1 MYEHEDVFE
10 DDAKKFADEIGA
22 IYQKTSAKVQNGVE
36 ELFIKIGK
44 KFLNLKSGGS
54 EKKLNDALIKN
65 KNLEDEDK
73 KLKNIINKNDISKMN
88 EINTIK
94 DEVNRYK
101 LENEALKIEN
111 KKLKDKINQN
121 DINKMNEIEK
131 IQDEANKYKLENE
144 ILKKENKKLNDELF
158 RSNKIIE
165 GFKTQ
170 NINID
175 NNEINN
181 LRKEILL
188 LNNKLNLKENEI
200 NDLKNNINNNA
211 IEEQKFKLKDIMVI
225 TFISQDSTVQYG
237 IKCLPSELF
246 AEVEEKLYKKFDE
259 LRNTNNMFTA
269 NAKQI
274 LRFKKLS
281 ENQIKDG
288 DIIQLF
294 KLE

>member
-22 IYQKTSAKVQNGVE
+22 IYQKTSAKEQNGVE

-111 KKLKDKINQN
+111 KKLKDKMHHKKRNSVKKIEENTEGSNNLGYNKKYVLHMKEEGDNKIEKENTITNNIESNEDNDNENESEDYSETDTEISELKNELETARIELNQLSN
-121 DINKMNEIEK
+121 ECKNLENKIKILREASSNLLIKMNIP
-131 IQDEANKYKLENE
+131 NKYKEE
-144 ILKKENKKLNDELF
+144 IKTILKLFEFTDSEIVFIVDKK
-158 RSNKIIE
+158 K
-165 GFKTQ
+165 
-170 NINID
+170 
-175 NNEINN
+175 
-181 LRKEILL
+181 
-188 LNNKLNLKENEI
+188 
-200 NDLKNNINNNA
+200 
-211 IEEQKFKLKDIMVI
+211 
-225 TFISQDSTVQYG
+225 QY
-237 IKCLPSELF
+237 
-246 AEVEEKLYKKFDE
+246 
-259 LRNTNNMFTA
+259 
-269 NAKQI
+269 
-274 LRFKKLS
+274 
-281 ENQIKDG
+281 
-288 DIIQLF
+288 
-294 KLE
+294 